1 MKRLSRG
8 LCGAVALLLMTAV
21 GAFAQFGASIQG
33 SVQDSSGAA
42 VGNAHIT
49 LVNVDTQVSRST
61 IADSSGIYHIP
72 SLAPGNYL
80 ITAVAPGFSEQKV
93 ALTLLTDEN
102 RNIAFTLAVGRV
114 TTTVAVTTQAPL
126 LDTSDS
132 RNQLT
137 LGTKELQSLPLFA
150 LNPTEL
156 ISLAPGVTGLGAG
169 TTNNFFTENLDL
181 SANGRGDNGNIYIL
195 DGLDILIDVNPG
207 VLALVPNADALSEV
221 SVQTNTYAVDYGRT
235 SSMQTVMTTK
245 SGTSAYHGLASEY
258 YQYEGLNARGEF
270 GTPQPTPLA
279 PYHTNN
285 MSFQVGGPVI
295 PKHQFFFYFGI
306 EPYLT
311 QSSTGNQVQ
320 IFEDPAFLKFA
331 QQAQPNSPEVQ
342 LMAKYP
348 PSAAT
353 VTGVEANA
361 LETFGPQNIAANSG
375 CGTPSTDNIPCD
387 TPVFDTGNFN
397 ATNTNKSKQYNLR
410 IDKDFKK
417 DRLYGTWFWSTQN
430 FNGPAVRPAFL
441 TTTVSS
447 DYAIQ
452 GNETHTFTPNTL
464 NEASFGYNYLV
475 ETTPASGLFTVP
487 VVGVSGLGVG
497 FGDGFALGQF
507 AENNYHWRDVLTHVQ
522 GSHVFKFGYE
532 GWHGTDVANFAAAYS
547 QPSFFFTNM
556 INLINNDPYSETGL
570 SYNPVTGKPEPAN
583 YEYAMTTGGAFA
595 EDTWKVSKTLTLNY
609 GIRYD
614 NFGNAYPVNGTVLSN
629 FHPGPGATF
638 ADRIATGIMTQ
649 QSHVTNHDQNWIFSP
664 RVGMA
669 WDPAGDDK
677 WVVRGGFGVYRDWI
691 TLGNEENGM
700 STNPPAFVVPTFY
713 NNGSTSAPIFG
724 YGTSNTYPFGFPYP
738 QFGGQPLNSAGGLSG
753 GQFAVGGVDPNIT
766 TPLTTTWSATVERQ
780 ITPTLVAS
788 VGYVGQH
795 SHNLLVASGAPF
807 FNTFGNDVNVFA
819 GDLIQHPGCT
829 PTAGQT
835 VICDGIQTRLNHSF
849 GSIQFNYNGGRSN
862 YSGLIFAV
870 KGRFSHRGF
879 LTASYTRAVSKDNV
893 GTAYPSEYPIDRWYG
908 PSPMDVPNRLS
919 LAANYNLPNYRSG
932 NGLMGRILSGWQLSG
947 VTILQS
953 GYPFSVIATN
963 PFDAQSVNGGPLQF
977 LPDSG
982 DFNADG
988 DNAGNSGEIAV
999 GSYPNVSSYHISTS
1013 RKSYINGVFPHC
1025 SGTNLDNCGPFSFPT
1040 MGQEGNEA
1048 INKFRNPGFAQTDM
1062 TLDKITKIVDGV
1074 NLELRF
1080 DMFNIFNRV
1089 NLIGVNNSGSS
1100 GNAFGTST
1108 STQLP
1113 RTGQI
1118 SAKVTF

>member
-1 MKRLSRG
+1 MKSFSRG
-8 LCGAVALLLMTAV
+8 LCGVVVLLFITAAS
-21 GAFAQFGASIQG
+21 AFAQFGASIQG
-33 SVQDSSGAA
+33 SVQDSSDAA

-61 IADSSGIYHIP
+61 IADSTGIYHFP
-72 SLAPGNYL
+72 SLEPGNYL
-80 ITAVAPGFSEQKV
+80 MTATAPGFSEQK
-93 ALTLLTDEN
+93 ATLVLRTDEN
-102 RNIAFTLAVGRV
+102 RNVPFTLSVGQV
-114 TTTVAVTTQAPL
+114 TSKVTVTTQIPL

-137 LGTKELQSLPLFA
+137 LDAHELQSLPLAA
-150 LNPTEL
+150 LNPTAL

-181 SANGRGDNGNIYIL
+181 SANGRGSSGNIYIL

-207 VLALVPNADALSEV
+207 VLALVPNADALSEM
-221 SVQTNTYAVDYGRT
+221 SVQTNTYAVDYGKT

-245 SGTSAYHGLASEY
+245 YGTTAYHGLASEY
-258 YQYEGLNARGEF
+258 YQYQGLNARGEF
-270 GTPQPTPLA
+270 GTPQPTRLS

-285 MSFQVGGPVI
+285 MSFQVGGPII
-295 PKHQFFFYFGI
+295 PRHQFFFYFGI

-320 IFEDPAFLKFA
+320 VFEDPAFLAFA

-342 LMAKYP
+342 LMAKYL

-353 VTGVEANA
+353 VTGVQATA
-361 LETFGPQNIAANSG
+361 LDTFGPQNIAANTG
-375 CGTPSTDNIPCD
+375 CGTPSTDNIPCA

-397 ATNTNKSKQYNLR
+397 ATNTNKSKQYNTR
-410 IDKDFKK
+410 IDKNFKK

-430 FNGPAVRPAFL
+430 FNGPAVRPAFI
-441 TTTVSS
+441 TTTNSS

-452 GNETHTFTPNTL
+452 GNETHTFSPNTL

-487 VVGVSGLGVG
+487 VVNVSGLGVG

-522 GSHVFKFGYE
+522 GAHVFKFGYE
-532 GWHGTDVANFAAAYS
+532 GWHGTDVANFAASYS

-556 INLINNDPYSETGL
+556 INLINNDPYSESGL
-570 SYNPVTGKPEPAN
+570 SYNPVTGNSAPAN
-583 YEYAMTTGGAFA
+583 YEYAMTTGGVFA
-595 EDTWKVSKTLTLNY
+595 EDTWKATRNLTINY

-664 RVGMA
+664 RVGLA
-669 WDPAGDDK
+669 WDPTGGGK

-700 STNPPAFVVPTFY
+700 STNPPAFVIPTFY

-738 QFGGQPLNSAGGLSG
+738 KFGGQPLNSAGGLSG
-753 GQFAVGGVDPNIT
+753 GQFAVGGVDPNIS
-766 TPLTTTWSATVERQ
+766 TPLTTTWSAAVERQ

-788 VGYVGQH
+788 AGYVGQH
-795 SHNLLVASGAPF
+795 SQNLLVASGVAF
-807 FNTFGNDVNVFA
+807 ANTFGNDVNVFA

-870 KGRFSHRGF
+870 KGRFTQRGF
-879 LTASYTRAVSKDNV
+879 LTASYTRSVSKDNV

-908 PSPMDVPNRLS
+908 PSPTDVPNRVS
-919 LAANYNLPNYRSG
+919 VGANYNLPDYRSG
-932 NGLMGRILSGWQLSG
+932 SGFAGHILSGWQLSG
-947 VTILQS
+947 VLILQS

-963 PFDAQSVNGGPLQF
+963 PFSAQSVNGGPLQF

-982 DFNADG
+982 NFNADG
-988 DNAGNSGEIAV
+988 DNAGNSGEIPV
-999 GSYPNVSSYHISTS
+999 GSYPNVSTYSISHS
-1013 RKSYINGVFPHC
+1013 RKSYISGIFPHC
-1025 SGTNLDNCGPFSFPT
+1025 SGTNLDSCGPFSFPT
-1040 MGQEGNEA
+1040 MGEEGNEK
-1048 INKFRNPGFAQTDM
+1048 INLFRNPGFAQTDM
-1062 TLDKITKIVDGV
+1062 AFNKITAITDRVH
-1074 NLELRF
+1074 LELRL

-1089 NLIGVNNSGSS
+1089 NLGQVDHG
-1100 GNAFGTST
+1100 GNDGNTFGTST
-1108 STQLP
+1108 NTLSP
-1113 RTGQI
+1113 RTGQLG
-1118 SAKVTF
+1118 AKVTF

>member
-1 MKRLSRG
+1 MKSLSRG
-8 LCGAVALLLMTAV
+8 LCGVVVLLFITAAS
-21 GAFAQFGASIQG
+21 AFAQFGASIQG
-33 SVQDSSGAA
+33 SVEDATGAA
-42 VGNAHIT
+42 IGSAHIT

-61 IADSSGIYHIP
+61 SADSTGIYHFP
-72 SLAPGNYL
+72 SLEPGNYL
-80 ITAVAPGFSEQKV
+80 MTATAPEFSEQK
-93 ALTLLTDEN
+93 ATLILHTDEN
-102 RNIAFTLAVGRV
+102 RNVPFTLAVGQATSKV
-114 TTTVAVTTQAPL
+114 TVTTQIPL

-137 LGTKELQSLPLFA
+137 LDAHELQSLPLAA
-150 LNPTEL
+150 LNPTAL

-181 SANGRGDNGNIYIL
+181 SANGRGSSGNIYIL

-207 VLALVPNADALSEV
+207 VLALVPNADALSEM
-221 SVQTNTYAVDYGRT
+221 SVQTNTYAVNYGKT

-245 SGTSAYHGLASEY
+245 YGTTAYHGLASEY
-258 YQYEGLNARGEF
+258 YQFQGLNARGEF
-270 GTPQPTPLA
+270 GTPQPTRLS

-285 MSFQVGGPVI
+285 MSFQVGGPII
-295 PKHQFFFYFGI
+295 PRHQFFFYFGI

-320 IFEDPAFLKFA
+320 VFEDPAFLVFA

-353 VTGVEANA
+353 VTGVQATA
-361 LETFGPQNIAANSG
+361 MDTFGPQNIAANTG
-375 CGTPSTDNIPCD
+375 CGTPSTDNIPCA

-397 ATNTNKSKQYNLR
+397 ATNANKSKQYNTR
-410 IDKDFKK
+410 IDKNFKK

-430 FNGPAVRPAFL
+430 LNGPSVRPAFI
-441 TTTVSS
+441 TTTKSS

-452 GNETHTFTPNTL
+452 GNETHTFSPNTL

-487 VVGVSGLGVG
+487 AVNVSGLGVG

-556 INLINNDPYSETGL
+556 INLINNDPYSESGL
-570 SYNPVTGKPEPAN
+570 SYNPVTGNPAPAN

-595 EDTWKVSKTLTLNY
+595 EDTWKATRNLTINY

-614 NFGNAYPVNGTVLSN
+614 NFGNAYPVNGTILSN
-629 FHPGPGATF
+629 FHPGPGTTF
-638 ADRIATGIMTQ
+638 ADRIAGGVMKQ

-664 RVGMA
+664 RVGVA
-669 WDPAGDDK
+669 WDPTGVGK

-738 QFGGQPLNSAGGLSG
+738 QFGGQPLNSAGGLPG
-753 GQFAVGGVDPNIT
+753 GQFSVGGVDPNIS
-766 TPLTTTWSATVERQ
+766 TPLTTTWSVAVERQ

-788 VGYVGQH
+788 AGYVGQH
-795 SHNLLVASGAPF
+795 SQNLLVASGVSFA
-807 FNTFGNDVNVFA
+807 NTFGNDVNVFA

-849 GSIQFNYNGGRSN
+849 GSIQFNYNAGRSN

-870 KGRFSHRGF
+870 KGRFAQRGF
-879 LTASYTRAVSKDNV
+879 LTASYTRSVSKDNV

-908 PSPMDVPNRLS
+908 PSPSDVPNRVS
-919 LAANYNLPNYRSG
+919 LGANYNLPDYRSG
-932 NGLMGRILSGWQLSG
+932 SGFVGHILSGWQLSG
-947 VTILQS
+947 VMILQS

-963 PFDAQSVNGGPLQF
+963 PFSAQSVDGGPLQF

-988 DNAGNSGEIAV
+988 DNAGNSGEIPV
-999 GSYPNVSSYHISTS
+999 GSYPNVSTYSISHS
-1013 RKSYINGVFPHC
+1013 RKSYINGIFPHC
-1025 SGTNLDNCGPFSFPT
+1025 SGTNLDSCGPFAFPT
-1040 MGQEGNEA
+1040 MGQEGDEK
-1048 INKFRNPGFAQTDM
+1048 INQFRNPGFAQTDM
-1062 TLDKITKIVDGV
+1062 TFAKITAITDRVH
-1074 NLELRF
+1074 LELRL

-1089 NLIGVNNSGSS
+1089 NLGQVDHG
-1100 GNAFGTST
+1100 GNDGNTFGTST
-1108 STQLP
+1108 NTLSP
-1113 RTGQI
+1113 RTGQLG
-1118 SAKVTF
+1118 AKVTF